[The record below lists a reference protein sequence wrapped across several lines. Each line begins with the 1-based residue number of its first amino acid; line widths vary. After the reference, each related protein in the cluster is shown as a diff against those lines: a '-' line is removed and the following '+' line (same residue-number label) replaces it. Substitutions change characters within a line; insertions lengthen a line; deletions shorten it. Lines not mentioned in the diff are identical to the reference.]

1 MWEFYS
7 NKFKGKEN
15 FVKGEDS
22 TVYLASKNAAK
33 RISQQKKS
41 IKIII
46 NLRNPTKRTYSN
58 YNHLLRTSRAF
69 IILRTQL

>member
-15 FVKGEDS
+15 YVKGENS
-22 TVYLASKNAAK
+22 TIYLASKNSAK
-33 RISQQKKS
+33 RISQQEKS

-58 YNHLLRTSRAF
+58 YKTLVFLLELNNQS
-69 IILRTQL
+69 